1 MSYQLRRRE
10 TPSPRPSS
18 SSSGPGFVPFQLS
31 DEQYASVCRAPEAHG
46 YPTLATGEVAAHGVK
61 FGYIFVEDRGSV
73 EGRRPKLQDGLDW
86 VPSSSASSSNRL
98 LSDGCSVLVRSSG
111 AAIRSGAA
119 TLWWIQ

>member
-1 MSYQLRRRE
+1 MLLRRRE

-31 DEQYASVCRAPEAHG
+31 DEQYASVYVVQP
-46 YPTLATGEVAAHGVK
+46 
-61 FGYIFVEDRGSV
+61 
-73 EGRRPKLQDGLDW
+73 
-86 VPSSSASSSNRL
+86 
-98 LSDGCSVLVRSSG
+98 SG